1 MRIRKLKALA
11 VFIAAVMA
19 VQILPVISFARSD
32 VVEETGVSVFVPVY
46 KSGSYV
52 EYLQNYM
59 KTAIAD
65 APVEIDV
72 TSFTDENGD
81 AEIRTVEGRS
91 NVAVTTELSRV
102 TYTVN
107 VEKTGMYS
115 IGVDY
120 YPIEGKGAA
129 IERGVL
135 VDGEYL
141 FTEARSASLD
151 RIYADDVKT
160 ETILKTTSFT
170 TNRATSCVPFRLK
183 RPDGLTA
190 RS

>member
-46 KSGSYV
+46 KSGSYG

-81 AEIRTVEGRS
+81 ATIQTVEGRS

-102 TYTVN
+102 TYTVT
-107 VEKTGMYS
+107 VEKTGM
-115 IGVDY
+115 
-120 YPIEGKGAA
+120 
-129 IERGVL
+129 
-135 VDGEYL
+135 
-141 FTEARSASLD
+141 
-151 RIYADDVKT
+151 
-160 ETILKTTSFT
+160 
-170 TNRATSCVPFRLK
+170 
-183 RPDGLTA
+183 
-190 RS
+190 